1 MVKNNVNDIS
11 VIIPMYNAENTIISL
26 LEDLKIQNFK
36 KVEYLIID
44 DGSTDHS
51 QEKVKTFIQTTG
63 DIRFKLFSQSNQGV
77 SIARNLGIKY
87 ATGRYIIFI
96 DSDDR
101 LSSNFLTEYFKLI
114 SNTKADIAVFPINV
128 SYIQNGIQKNRIINN
143 YFLLKDE
150 CTAKD
155 LATKIIEGYMGAY
168 LYAYIFKRSLWKK
181 VGFNKNVAYK
191 EDFLALFNIL
201 KNNPNCKI
209 ATGDTAYYWY
219 SENNGLTKSYS
230 EKRINDGIY
239 VENEIL
245 RINNDFIDYGT
256 IIYSCM
262 VADLEAINF
271 GINNKNKYI
280 YEKYSAEY
288 LQLIKHAHFSNFKL
302 KIKRIIQGIFLRTH
316 IYKYIYK
323 KMKRV
328 KNESKI

>member
-256 IIYSCM
+256 IIYSCL
-262 VADLEAINF
+262 VADLEAINYS
-271 GINNKNKYI
+271 IEANNRKLFNKYSNNYI
-280 YEKYSAEY
+280 DLFGKA
-288 LQLIKHAHFSNFKL
+288 KFSTVKI
-302 KIKRIIQGIFLRTH
+302 KIKRSLQYFLLKVKLYKL
-316 IYKYIYK
+316 IYSLK
-323 KMKRV
+323 
-328 KNESKI
+328 SK